1 MLDFVTHVCIPGARE
16 TEAGGT
22 LEFNDQSF

>member
-1 MLDFVTHVCIPGARE
+1 MLGFVTHVYIPGAGE

-22 LEFNDQSF
+22 LAFNDQSF